1 MREIKI
7 LVILVFFIGLLY
19 WGVEPFAHSKMH
31 AHVAHPDHEFKDV
44 DGLNGLKGDATK
56 GAELVVAN
64 CIACHSIK
72 KAGFPPVM
80 DDASSA
86 AAYGVVPPDLSS
98 AGYLYN
104 SDFLAAF
111 IKDPAKATK
120 TEHKYVD
127 GAVHPMP
134 SYNWMKPQEIADI
147 VAYLKSIA
155 PKEMSNKKVFV
166 DACQR
171 CHSIKYGDYF
181 GGSMKARSDVSAYMG
196 TTPPDLSQYIRSRS
210 KNYLHEFIN
219 DPQKHLKGTAM
230 PRVGLTKE
238 AENQVIA
245 YMEEVGDSKKPQRD
259 ALGPKFLA
267 YLVVFAIF
275 AWAWKVKIWREVH

>member
-86 AAYGVVPPDLSS
+86 AAYGV
-98 AGYLYN
+98 
-104 SDFLAAF
+104 
-111 IKDPAKATK
+111 
-120 TEHKYVD
+120 
-127 GAVHPMP
+127 
-134 SYNWMKPQEIADI
+134 
-147 VAYLKSIA
+147 
-155 PKEMSNKKVFV
+155 
-166 DACQR
+166 
-171 CHSIKYGDYF
+171 
-181 GGSMKARSDVSAYMG
+181 
-196 TTPPDLSQYIRSRS
+196 TPPDLSTAG
-210 KNYLHEFIN
+210 YLYHA
-219 DPQKHLKGTAM
+219 DYLAALLKTQQLLQKQNISLKMVQHTLCLLIIGCNHK
-230 PRVGLTKE
+230 R
-238 AENQVIA
+238 
-245 YMEEVGDSKKPQRD
+245 
-259 ALGPKFLA
+259 
-267 YLVVFAIF
+267 
-275 AWAWKVKIWREVH
+275 